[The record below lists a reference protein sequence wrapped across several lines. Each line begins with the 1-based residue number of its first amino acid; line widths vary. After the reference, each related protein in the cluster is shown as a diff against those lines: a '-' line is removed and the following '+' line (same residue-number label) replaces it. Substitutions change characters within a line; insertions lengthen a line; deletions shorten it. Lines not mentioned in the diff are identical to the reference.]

1 MSPFDG
7 DTQDSLISVA
17 RAVRT
22 RGLKGEI
29 VADLLTDYPDRF
41 DDVDT
46 MVALSPTGARKVV
59 ELESFFFQNGRIV
72 MKIAGCD
79 TIEAAS
85 EFTGYHF
92 CVAEAERVPLAEGE
106 YYDFDLEACS
116 VQLANGENVGRVQR
130 ILKTGGVEILV
141 IATPSGVELLV
152 PLAESIVIEIDIAGK
167 RIVIDPPEGLLEL
180 S

>member
-1 MSPFDG
+1 MSSFEG

-29 VADLLTDYPDRF
+29 VADLLTDFPERF
-41 DDVDT
+41 DEVDK
-46 MVALSPTGARKVV
+46 MVALSPNGDRKIV
-59 ELESFFFQNGRIV
+59 ELEDFWFQNHRIV
-72 MKIAGCD
+72 MKLRGCD
-79 TIEAAS
+79 TVEAAS
-85 EFTGYHF
+85 EFAGYHF
-92 CVAEAERVPLAEGE
+92 CVAEAKRVLLAEDE
-106 YYDFDLEACS
+106 YYDFELEGCS
-116 VQLANGENVGRVQR
+116 VQLVNGEKVGNVQR
-130 ILKTGGVEILV
+130 ILKTGGAVILV
-141 IATPSGVELLV
+141 IATPKGAELLV

>member
-1 MSPFDG
+1 MSSFDD

-29 VADLLTDYPDRF
+29 VADLLTDYPERF
-41 DDVDT
+41 DGVDKL
-46 MVALSPTGARKVV
+46 VALSPAGARKVV
-59 ELESFFFQNGRIV
+59 ELESFFFQNDRIV
-72 MKIAGCD
+72 MKLAGCD

-85 EFTGYHF
+85 EFTGYEF
-92 CVAEAERVPLAEGE
+92 CVAETERVPLEEDE
-106 YYDFDLEACS
+106 YYDFELEGCS
-116 VQLANGENVGRVQR
+116 VQLANGGKVGRVQR
-130 ILKTGGVEILV
+130 ILKTGGAEILV
-141 IATPSGVELLV
+141 IATPKGAELLV
-152 PLAESIVIEIDIAGK
+152 PLAESIVIEIDIVGK

>member
-1 MSPFDG
+1 MSSFDG
-7 DTQDSLISVA
+7 DTEDSLISVA

-29 VADLLTDYPDRF
+29 VADLLTDYPERF
-41 DDVDT
+41 DDVGK
-46 MVALSPTGARKVV
+46 MIALSPTGERKVV

-79 TIEAAS
+79 TIEAAR
-85 EFTGYHF
+85 EFTGYDF
-92 CVAEAERVPLAEGE
+92 CVSEADRVLLAEGE
-106 YYDFDLEACS
+106 YYDFDLEGCS

-130 ILKTGGVEILV
+130 ILKTGGAEILV
-141 IATPSGVELLV
+141 IAAPNGAELLV

>member
-1 MSPFDG
+1 MSSAED
-7 DTQDSLISVA
+7 DTRDSLISVA

-22 RGLKGEI
+22 RGLRGEI
-29 VADLLTDYPDRF
+29 VADLLTDYPERF
-41 DDVDT
+41 DDVDNLI
-46 MVALSPTGARKVV
+46 ALSPSGTRKVV

-72 MKIAGCD
+72 IKLAGCD
-79 TIEAAS
+79 TIDAAS
-85 EFTGYHF
+85 KFTGYDF
-92 CVAEAERVPLAEGE
+92 CVAEGERVPPAEDE
-106 YYDFDLEACS
+106 YYDFELEGCS

-130 ILKTGGVEILV
+130 ILKTGGAEILV
-141 IATPSGVELLV
+141 IAAPNGAELLV